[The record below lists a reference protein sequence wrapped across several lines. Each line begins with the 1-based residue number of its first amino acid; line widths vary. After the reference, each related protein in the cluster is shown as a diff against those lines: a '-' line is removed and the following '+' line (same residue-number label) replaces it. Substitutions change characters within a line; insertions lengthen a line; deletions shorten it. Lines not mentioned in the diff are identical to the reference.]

1 MSLLLCRYAATLSHA
16 LPQILLSD
24 NSPHLSLVFKVGIKQ
39 GVVAHTFIRSTQEAK
54 TGRSLWVQGQPCLQS
69 KFQNRQGWYTEKSS
83 LRIPPP
89 HTHTQILRAM
99 EMKITRVYRTF
110 GSLVVFHAFPSINLG
125 FKAIGVSL
133 LPICLKNNYLT
144 LPLNALCI

>member
-1 MSLLLCRYAATLSHA
+1 MPLCCNPLHA
-16 LPQILLSD
+16 LPQILLRD

-39 GVVAHTFIRSTQEAK
+39 GVVARTFIHSTQEAK

-69 KFQNRQGWYTEKSS
+69 KFQNTQGWYTEKSS
-83 LRIPPP
+83 LRMSPP
-89 HTHTQILRAM
+89 THTQIPRAM

-133 LPICLKNNYLT
+133 LPICLKTNYLT
-144 LPLNALCI
+144 LPLNALYM